1 MLSAEADFPVSY
13 YISCTRNCLHL
24 TLESLRVES
33 TRNSKSTSNTPITQ
47 RPDFASV
54 LETNQTWK
62 KVRLFKNNELKR
74 NRSSLSP
81 ELTNP
86 NEHRVRFSK
95 DNRTRPKRTKGS
107 LISPCS
113 LTFGERT
120 HQKKAESG
128 LEFPW
133 FEVAVI
139 SSHENKFVARIPS
152 NFGHYTAINGAF
164 AQTTISW

>member
-1 MLSAEADFPVSY
+1 MSYKYCIWPLFGLRIFIRTISPCSRGYRPIDKCGSSTVS
-13 YISCTRNCLHL
+13 
-24 TLESLRVES
+24 
-33 TRNSKSTSNTPITQ
+33 Q

-54 LETNQTWK
+54 LKTNQTGK

-95 DNRTRPKRTKGS
+95 DYRTQPKRTKGS

-113 LTFGERT
+113 LTFGERA
-120 HQKKAESG
+120 HQKKAESS
-128 LEFPW
+128 LELP
-133 FEVAVI
+133 
-139 SSHENKFVARIPS
+139 
-152 NFGHYTAINGAF
+152 
-164 AQTTISW
+164 